1 VLLEVLARCAVLAW
15 VGAPVQLER
24 LDFFF
29 LPVKNENMF
38 TITYDSVVRF
48 VRQTERGK
56 RSDNKPV
63 VYRYTIVNEKKR
75 Q

>member
-1 VLLEVLARCAVLAW
+1 M
-15 VGAPVQLER
+15 
-24 LDFFF
+24 
-29 LPVKNENMF
+29 PVKNENMF

-48 VRQTERGK
+48 VRQIGRDR

-63 VYRYTIVNEKKR
+63 VYRYTIVNKKKR